1 MVRSVIMLMGN
12 VILPSLI
19 RMGIFCSMLCILFS
33 PFAMWVYIGISFGYI
48 FGNALY
54 KTIKIYA

>member
-1 MVRSVIMLMGN
+1 MVRNVIMLMEN

-19 RMGIFCSMLCILFS
+19 RMGIFCSKLYILFS
-33 PFAMWVYIGISFGYI
+33 PLAMWVYIGVSFGYI
-48 FGNALY
+48 FGKALY